1 MGSGDIS
8 RQFPLS
14 DLSSQR
20 SDGRGLK
27 PPDPLPRVC
36 AGAQIEAFGVPCAWD
51 ARLLCQRPG
60 NPVIRDFVRKC
71 CLTLKVT
78 LKALPDPKS
87 ASPARKPRTQPHHF
101 PRSTLSATKPALTN
115 TPPSTPTPLPKSAR
129 LLSTVSPS
137 HDAIARSRV
146 TGHGSRV
153 TGHGSRDE
161 GRGTRD
167 EGRGTGRR
175 GSERRI
181 GELPGKNFS
190 SSPPDLHCA
199 NGGRT

>member
-27 PPDPLPRVC
+27 PPDPLPRVR

-60 NPVIRDFVRKC
+60 NPVIRDSVRKC
-71 CLTLKVT
+71 CLTLK
-78 LKALPDPKS
+78 
-87 ASPARKPRTQPHHF
+87 ARKPRTQPHHL
-101 PRSTLSATKPALTN
+101 PRSTLSAPKPAFHHIPFAPN
-115 TPPSTPTPLPKSAR
+115 SPPKNRPTPLHGLPFAR
-129 LLSTVSPS
+129 RDREVTGHGSRVTG
-137 HDAIARSRV
+137 HGSRV

-175 GSERRI
+175 GFERRI